1 MTSAIARDLVPAIAA
16 ALADMPVV
24 VLTGMRQTGK
34 STLLTTAPEIK
45 GRRYL
50 TLDDFAQ
57 LAAAREDPEGFL
69 ADDEPLTIDEVQRAP
84 ELLVAVKRA
93 VDRDRRPGRFLLS
106 GSANLALLKGVSE
119 SLAGRA
125 VYLTLRPFSL
135 RELRQRT
142 EEPAFL
148 PAFFREPRLPRGHVE
163 PIRPSEIL
171 AGGLPPVALKQV
183 RDAGLWFR
191 GFVQT
196 YLERDVRDLAQ
207 VADLAAFRRF
217 LQLAALRTGQ
227 VLNISELGR
236 DAQQNAT
243 TSSRWLGLLETSF
256 AVMRLPPHLGNRA
269 SRLIKSPKIYA
280 GDAGLAAHLAGVEDL
295 SLSADEPLRGPLWET
310 YVAHSLGAVL
320 EAHWPGAR
328 LGFWNIQ
335 GRHEVDFVIERGRD
349 SLAIEVKS
357 ATRWTERDL
366 AGLRAFLE
374 HAPRCRAAVLAHRG
388 EDAVRLGERLWA
400 LPLGTLL
407 S

>member
-1 MTSAIARDLVPAIAA
+1 MTQPLARDLIPALLA
-16 ALADMPVV
+16 ALAELPVV

-34 STLLTTAPEIK
+34 STLLTSTK
-45 GRRYL
+45 SLSGRRYA

-57 LAAAREDPEGFL
+57 LEAARADPEGFL
-69 ADDEPLTIDEVQRAP
+69 AGDEPLTIDEVQRAP

-106 GSANLALLKGVSE
+106 GSANLSLLKGVSE
-119 SLAGRA
+119 SLAGR
-125 VYLTLRPFSL
+125 S
-135 RELRQRT
+135 
-142 EEPAFL
+142 
-148 PAFFREPRLPRGHVE
+148 
-163 PIRPSEIL
+163 
-171 AGGLPPVALKQV
+171 LPPVALGQV
-183 RDAGLWFR
+183 RDRALWFR

-227 VLNISELGR
+227 VLNASELGR
-236 DAQQNAT
+236 DAQQSAT
-243 TSSRWLGLLETSF
+243 TASRWLGLMETSF
-256 AVMRLPPHLGNRA
+256 TVMRLPPFLGNRA
-269 SRLIKSPKIYA
+269 SRLIKAPKLYA

-295 SLSADEPLRGPLWET
+295 ALSAEEPLRGPLFET

-335 GRHEVDFVIERGRD
+335 GRHEVDFVVESGRD
-349 SLAIEVKS
+349 CLAIEVKAAS
-357 ATRWTERDL
+357 RWTERDL

-374 HAPRCRAAVLAHRG
+374 RTPRCRAAIMAYNG
-388 EDAVRLGERLWA
+388 EQAVRLGDKLWA
-400 LPLGTLL
+400 VPLSTLL
-407 S
+407 G